1 MGKSSKESTKKGIEI
16 KDQGYV
22 PYNDGEEEKTPN
34 VEKATMVSG
43 KNRGMGEAIRGGEFK
58 IC

>member
-22 PYNDGEEEKTPN
+22 PYNDGKEEKTPN
-34 VEKATMVSG
+34 VEKGSVVSG
-43 KNRGMGEAIRGGEFK
+43 ENRGMGAAIRGGTFK

>member
-1 MGKSSKESTKKGIEI
+1 MAKKDSKKVKSGIEI

-22 PYNDGEEEKTPN
+22 PYNDAKDEKTPN
-34 VEKATMVSG
+34 VEKASMVSG
-43 KNRGMGEAIRGGEFK
+43 ENRGMGEAIRGGNFK